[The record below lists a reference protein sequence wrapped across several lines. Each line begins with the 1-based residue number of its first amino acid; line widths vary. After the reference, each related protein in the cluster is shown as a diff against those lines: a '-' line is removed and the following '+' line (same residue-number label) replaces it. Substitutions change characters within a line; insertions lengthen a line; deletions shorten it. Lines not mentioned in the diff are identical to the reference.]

1 MKKIKTADMKNIL
14 KFPSQFL
21 AWTALM
27 VLGSGCSDFL
37 EEPDQSNFTMENYF
51 TQPEHA
57 TSVVNSIY
65 QSLIPITGGGFGG
78 GNWMMLEFA
87 TGLANTELGQAQ
99 NSIFIRNLVNN
110 SDNGYGQTY
119 WTSRYRGIANAN
131 LAIAKIP
138 GITMDEAAKNK
149 SLGEARFLRALYY
162 YDLVRIFGKVPL
174 ITEPVSLDSEE
185 LYPEPA

>member
-1 MKKIKTADMKNIL
+1 M
-14 KFPSQFL
+14 
-21 AWTALM
+21 
-27 VLGSGCSDFL
+27 
-37 EEPDQSNFTMENYF
+37 
-51 TQPEHA
+51 
-57 TSVVNSIY
+57 NSIY
-65 QSLIPITGGGFGG
+65 ESLIPITGGGFGG

-138 GITMDEAAKNK
+138 GITMDEAAKN
-149 SLGEARFLRALYY
+149 
-162 YDLVRIFGKVPL
+162 
-174 ITEPVSLDSEE
+174 
-185 LYPEPA
+185 